1 MSDESAPPPGSRRP
15 RRAPRAE
22 ERKLDPERSCR
33 RLLDAAMDE
42 FAAKGY
48 AGARVQ
54 DIADR
59 AGLNKQ
65 LIAYHFGGKEGLWN
79 ALNRR
84 WARREE
90 TFNRPDVPLDEVTAR
105 YLHLALD
112 DPRGP
117 RLSAWTGLTGAEPEA
132 EREDL
137 SDMERRKQAGE
148 IAEELDPGA
157 VLLLLTGAVATPA
170 VTPQTV
176 RSVLGMDPT
185 SSEFREF
192 YTEQLRRI
200 VRRLAE
206 GAGPEGHG
214 NRGGDANGSRSGNGD
229 ANGSGSGDA
238 NRSGIGSGE
247 KRERTEGD

>member
-1 MSDESAPPPGSRRP
+1 MSDESAPPPGSRSP

-22 ERKLDPERSCR
+22 ERRLDPARSCR

-90 TFNRPDVPLDEVTAR
+90 TFNRPEVPLDEVMAH
-105 YLHLALD
+105 YLHQALD

-137 SDMERRKQAGE
+137 TGMERRKQAGE

-157 VLLLLTGAVATPA
+157 VLLLMMGAVATPA

-176 RSVLGMDPT
+176 RSVLGMDPS

-200 VRRLAE
+200 IRRLAE
-206 GAGPEGHG
+206 GGCPDGPGNENERGTGHSG
-214 NRGGDANGSRSGNGD
+214 ADAD
-229 ANGSGSGDA
+229 AD
-238 NRSGIGSGE
+238 
-247 KRERTEGD
+247 

>member
-1 MSDESAPPPGSRRP
+1 MSDASAPPPDSRRP

-90 TFNRPDVPLDEVTAR
+90 TFNRPDAPLDEVMAR

-148 IAEELDPGA
+148 IAAELDPGA
-157 VLLLLTGAVATPA
+157 VLLLLMGAVATPA

-176 RSVLGMDPT
+176 RSVLGMDPA

-206 GAGPEGHG
+206 GGGRDGHG
-214 NRGGDANGSRSGNGD
+214 NGDEHEHERRNGD
-229 ANGSGSGDA
+229 
-238 NRSGIGSGE
+238 
-247 KRERTEGD
+247 ERGNEHERGKGHGRAGGG

>member
-1 MSDESAPPPGSRRP
+1 MSDESASPPGSRRP
-15 RRAPRAE
+15 RRAPRAT
-22 ERKLDPERSCR
+22 ERRLDPERSCR

-79 ALNRR
+79 ALNQR

-90 TFNRPDVPLDEVTAR
+90 TFNRPDVPLDEVMVR
-105 YLHLALD
+105 YLHQALD

-137 SDMERRKQAGE
+137 SGMERRKQAGE

-157 VLLLLTGAVATPA
+157 VLLLLMGAVATPA

-176 RSVLGMDPT
+176 RSVLGMDPE
-185 SSEFREF
+185 SPEFREF

-200 VRRLAE
+200 VRRLSE
-206 GAGPEGHG
+206 GPGPDGHG
-214 NRGGDANGSRSGNGD
+214 NGNGNE
-229 ANGSGSGDA
+229 NGKGRRHADG
-238 NRSGIGSGE
+238 G
-247 KRERTEGD
+247 